1 MSSVYQ
7 QIAELAYKR
16 SLTTKSRHRMS
27 EQIAQELI
35 EEAGDGAYT
44 YCLEKL
50 ANNTQNPALWRDV
63 LTFLDEMKGNK
74 NET

>member
-1 MSSVYQ
+1 
-7 QIAELAYKR
+7 
-16 SLTTKSRHRMS
+16 MS

-50 ANNTQNPALWRDV
+50 ANNTHNPLLWRDV
-63 LTFLDEMKGNK
+63 LTHLDEMKGK
-74 NET
+74 SNET